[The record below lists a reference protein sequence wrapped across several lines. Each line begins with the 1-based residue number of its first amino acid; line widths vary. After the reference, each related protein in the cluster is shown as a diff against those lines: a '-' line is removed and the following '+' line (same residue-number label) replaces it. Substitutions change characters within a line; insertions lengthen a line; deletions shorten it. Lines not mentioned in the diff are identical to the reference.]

1 MNSELQHLD
10 SSSKGDTNSLPLLG
24 LLFIGLVVLLH
35 CLSLPHMELQGEE
48 GRRVVAAREMMSS
61 GDPIV
66 PTVWGQ
72 PYLNKPPLYPWLTV
86 LASNFTGG
94 SVNAITVRIPALLA
108 TLLTGL
114 LLFLTG
120 SRIDRPRA
128 GFIAALLFLLCPV
141 VIRKSTLGET
151 DLLLTCG
158 VAIYALEML
167 VIGGSKRRKLFSTI
181 CSTICS
187 TIWMSAGLC
196 IAFLAK
202 GPSALPFVIGIMLAT
217 ARHEGIARHRELT
230 WWGPPLLAMGIS
242 SLWAIAVTLRL
253 DQLGSGLSA
262 VQLWLG
268 EASRS
273 GSQDGWWIHR
283 WEFIAGVFFGYLPA
297 SLLMLLSGKMSSA
310 VGWLGDRRYRPLA
323 LSIVIPFIVFLLWPS
338 VQPRYLLPALPLIAW
353 LAASILDE
361 SFDDRYPSVSGEW
374 ALSIVTD
381 GIRAVVAVAGVL
393 AVTVGVARWF
403 DESVFATIP
412 AVAPGEFILL
422 GSFLLIS
429 TGWPFK
435 GVERRSV
442 EQSALRWILMLLAW
456 SGCQATILLPFRGS
470 DRPGQEVARS
480 IEAVV
485 PLQQQLWHDVSGR
498 WNTLA
503 QVERTLKIVSKQ
515 VQPVPGDWFLTME
528 TQQPQLQD
536 GWKTISL
543 SDGTP
548 ASIGIHQ
555 RRMPTKGKE
564 K

>member
-1 MNSELQHLD
+1 MNSELQQLD
-10 SSSKGDTNSLPLLG
+10 SSSKDDTTSLPLLG
-24 LLFIGLVVLLH
+24 LLFIGLVVILH
-35 CLSLPHMELQGEE
+35 CFSLPHLELQGEE
-48 GRRVVAAREMMSS
+48 GRRVIAAREMMSS
-61 GDPIV
+61 GDPII

-114 LLFLTG
+114 LLFLSG
-120 SRIDRPRA
+120 SRIGRPRA

-151 DLLLTCG
+151 DLLLTAG

-167 VIGGSKRRKLFSTI
+167 VIGGSKRRKLFSM
-181 CSTICS
+181 
-187 TIWMSAGLC
+187 IWMSAGLS

-202 GPSALPFVIGIMLAT
+202 GPSALPFVIGIMMAT
-217 ARHEGIARHRELT
+217 ARRDGISRHRELT
-230 WWGPPLLAMGIS
+230 WWGPPLLALGIS

-253 DQLGSGLSA
+253 EQLGSGLSA
-262 VQLWLG
+262 MEVWFG
-268 EASRS
+268 EAARS

-297 SLLMLLSGKMSSA
+297 SLLMLLSGKMNSGA
-310 VGWLGDRRYRPLA
+310 GWLGDHRYRPLA
-323 LSIVIPFIVFLLWPS
+323 FSIVVPFIIFLLWPS
-338 VQPRYLLPALPLIAW
+338 VQPRYLLPVLPVIAW
-353 LAASILDE
+353 LAAMILDE
-361 SFDDRYPSVSGEW
+361 SFDDRYPSASGER

-381 GIRAVVAVAGVL
+381 GIRAVVTVAGVV
-393 AVTVGVARWF
+393 AVAVGVARWF
-403 DESVFATIP
+403 DESVFTNIP
-412 AVAPGEFILL
+412 AVAPGEFMLL
-422 GSFLLIS
+422 GTFLLLS
-429 TGWPFK
+429 TGLPFK

-485 PLQQQLWHDVSGR
+485 PLQQQVWHDVSGR
-498 WNTLA
+498 WNSLA

-536 GWKTISL
+536 GWRTIEL
-543 SDGTP
+543 RDGIQ
-548 ASIGIHQ
+548 ACIGIHQ
-555 RRMPTKGKE
+555 RRVSTKGKE

>member
-1 MNSELQHLD
+1 MNSELQQLD
-10 SSSKGDTNSLPLLG
+10 SSSKDDTTSLPLLG
-24 LLFIGLVVLLH
+24 LLFIGLVVILH
-35 CLSLPHMELQGEE
+35 CFSLPHLELQGEE
-48 GRRVVAAREMMSS
+48 GRRVIAAREMMSS
-61 GDPIV
+61 GDPII

-114 LLFLTG
+114 LLFLSG
-120 SRIDRPRA
+120 SRIGRPRA

-151 DLLLTCG
+151 DLLLTAG

-167 VIGGSKRRKLFSTI
+167 VIGGSKRRKLFSM
-181 CSTICS
+181 
-187 TIWMSAGLC
+187 IWMSAGLS

-202 GPSALPFVIGIMLAT
+202 GPSALPFVIGIMMAT
-217 ARHEGIARHRELT
+217 ARRDGISRHRELT
-230 WWGPPLLAMGIS
+230 WWGPPLLALGIS

-253 DQLGSGLSA
+253 EQLGSGLSA
-262 VQLWLG
+262 MEVWFG
-268 EASRS
+268 EAARS

-297 SLLMLLSGKMSSA
+297 SLLMLLSGKMNSGA
-310 VGWLGDRRYRPLA
+310 GWLGDHRYRPLA
-323 LSIVIPFIVFLLWPS
+323 FSIVVPFIIFLLWPS
-338 VQPRYLLPALPLIAW
+338 VQPRYLLPVLPVIAW
-353 LAASILDE
+353 LAAMILDE
-361 SFDDRYPSVSGEW
+361 SFDDRYPSVSGER

-381 GIRAVVAVAGVL
+381 GIRAVVTVAGVV
-393 AVTVGVARWF
+393 AVAVGVARWF
-403 DESVFATIP
+403 DESVFTNIP
-412 AVAPGEFILL
+412 AVAPGEFMLL
-422 GSFLLIS
+422 GTFLLLS
-429 TGWPFK
+429 TGLPFK

-485 PLQQQLWHDVSGR
+485 PLQQQVWHDVSGR
-498 WNTLA
+498 WNSLA

-528 TQQPQLQD
+528 TQQPHLQD
-536 GWKTISL
+536 GWRTIEL
-543 SDGTP
+543 RDGIQ
-548 ASIGIHQ
+548 ACIGIHQ
-555 RRMPTKGKE
+555 RRVSTKGKE

>member
-1 MNSELQHLD
+1 MNSELQRLD
-10 SSSKGDTNSLPLLG
+10 SSSKDDTTSLPLLG
-24 LLFIGLVVLLH
+24 LLFIGLVVFLH
-35 CLSLPHMELQGEE
+35 CFSLPHLELQGEE

-61 GDPIV
+61 GDPII

-94 SVNAITVRIPALLA
+94 SVHAITVRIPALLA

-120 SRIDRPRA
+120 SRIGRPRA

-151 DLLLTCG
+151 DLLLTAG

-167 VIGGSKRRKLFSTI
+167 VIGGSKRRKLFSI
-181 CSTICS
+181 
-187 TIWMSAGLC
+187 IWMSAGLS

-202 GPSALPFVIGIMLAT
+202 GPSALPFVIGIMMAT
-217 ARHEGIARHRELT
+217 ARREGISRHRELT

-262 VQLWLG
+262 IEVWFG

-297 SLLMLLSGKMSSA
+297 SLLMLLSGKMNSGA
-310 VGWLGDRRYRPLA
+310 GWLGDHRYRPLA
-323 LSIVIPFIVFLLWPS
+323 LSIVIPFFVFLLWPS
-338 VQPRYLLPALPLIAW
+338 VQPRYLLPVLPVIAW

-361 SFDDRYPSVSGEW
+361 SFDARYPSVSGER

-381 GIRAVVAVAGVL
+381 GIRAVVAVAGVV

-403 DESVFATIP
+403 DESVFTTIP
-412 AVAPGEFILL
+412 AVAPGQFMLL
-422 GSFLLIS
+422 GTFLLLS
-429 TGWPFK
+429 TGLPFK

-503 QVERTLKIVSKQ
+503 QVERTLKVVSKQ

-536 GWKTISL
+536 GWRTIEL

-555 RRMPTKGKE
+555 RRVPTRGKE

>member
-1 MNSELQHLD
+1 MNSELQQLD
-10 SSSKGDTNSLPLLG
+10 SSSKDDTTSLPLLG
-24 LLFIGLVVLLH
+24 LLFIGLVVILH
-35 CLSLPHMELQGEE
+35 CFSLPHLELQGEE
-48 GRRVVAAREMMSS
+48 GRRVIAAREMMSS
-61 GDPIV
+61 GDPII

-114 LLFLTG
+114 LLFLSG
-120 SRIDRPRA
+120 SRIGRPRA

-151 DLLLTCG
+151 DLLLTAG
-158 VAIYALEML
+158 VAIYALEIL
-167 VIGGSKRRKLFSTI
+167 VIGGSKRRKLFSM
-181 CSTICS
+181 
-187 TIWMSAGLC
+187 IWMSAGLS

-202 GPSALPFVIGIMLAT
+202 GPSALPFVIGIMMAT
-217 ARHEGIARHRELT
+217 ARRDGISRHRELT
-230 WWGPPLLAMGIS
+230 WWGPPLLALGIS

-253 DQLGSGLSA
+253 EQLGSGLSA
-262 VQLWLG
+262 MEVWFG
-268 EASRS
+268 EAARS

-297 SLLMLLSGKMSSA
+297 TLLMLLSGKMNSGA
-310 VGWLGDRRYRPLA
+310 GWLGDHRYRPLA
-323 LSIVIPFIVFLLWPS
+323 FSIVVPFIIFLLWPS
-338 VQPRYLLPALPLIAW
+338 VQPRYLLPVLPVIAW
-353 LAASILDE
+353 LAAMILDE
-361 SFDDRYPSVSGEW
+361 SFDDRYPSVSGER

-381 GIRAVVAVAGVL
+381 GIRAVVTVAGVV
-393 AVTVGVARWF
+393 AVAVGVARWF
-403 DESVFATIP
+403 DESVFTNIP
-412 AVAPGEFILL
+412 AVAPGEFMLL
-422 GSFLLIS
+422 GTFLLLS
-429 TGWPFK
+429 TGLPFK

-485 PLQQQLWHDVSGR
+485 PLQQQVWHDVSGR
-498 WNTLA
+498 WNSLA

-536 GWKTISL
+536 GWRTIEL
-543 SDGTP
+543 RDGIQ
-548 ASIGIHQ
+548 ACIGIHQ
-555 RRMPTKGKE
+555 RRVSTKGKE

>member
-1 MNSELQHLD
+1 MNSELQPLD
-10 SSSKGDTNSLPLLG
+10 SSSKGYTTSLPLLG
-24 LLFIGLVVLLH
+24 LFFIGLVVVLH
-35 CLSLPHMELQGEE
+35 CLSLPHLELQGEE
-48 GRRVVAAREMMSS
+48 GRRVVAAREMLGS
-61 GDPIV
+61 GDLIL

-86 LASNFTGG
+86 LASNFTDG
-94 SVNAITVRIPALLA
+94 SVDAITVRIPALLA

-114 LLFLTG
+114 LLFLAG

-151 DLLLTCG
+151 DLLLTFG

-167 VIGGSKRRKLFSTI
+167 VIGGSKRTKISSTI
-181 CSTICS
+181 C
-187 TIWMSAGLC
+187 MSAGLC

-202 GPSALPFVIGIMLAT
+202 GPSALPFVIGIMIAT
-217 ARHEGIARHRELT
+217 ARREGVSRHRELI
-230 WWGPPLLAMGIS
+230 WWGPPLLAIGIS

-253 DQLGSGLSA
+253 DQMGSGLSA
-262 VQLWLG
+262 VQLWFG

-273 GSQDGWWIHR
+273 GSQDGWWVHR

-297 SLLMLLSGKMSSA
+297 SLLVLLSGKMNSGG
-310 VGWLGDRRYRPLA
+310 GWLGDGRYRRFA
-323 LSIVIPFIVFLLWPS
+323 LSTVIPFIVFLLWPS
-338 VQPRYLLPALPLIAW
+338 VQPRYLLPALPIIAW

-361 SFDDRYPSVSGEW
+361 SFDGRYPSGSGER

-381 GIRAVVAVAGVL
+381 AIRGIVTVAGVVAVVI
-393 AVTVGVARWF
+393 GVARWL
-403 DESVFATIP
+403 DESVFTTIP
-412 AVAPGEFILL
+412 AVAPVDFILL
-422 GSFLLIS
+422 ASFLLLS
-429 TGWPFK
+429 TWLPFK

-456 SGCQATILLPFRGS
+456 SGCQATILLPFRGA
-470 DRPGQEVARS
+470 DRPGQEIARS

-485 PLQQQLWHDVSGR
+485 PLPQQLWHDVSGR

-503 QVERTLKIVSKQ
+503 QVERRLKIVSKQ
-515 VQPVPGDWFLTME
+515 VQPVAGDWFLTME

-536 GWKTISL
+536 GWKTIEL

-548 ASIGIHQ
+548 ACIGIHQ
-555 RRMPTKGKE
+555 PPVPTKGKE
-564 K
+564 N